1 MQLGFAAKAI
11 ARSIVMRTFN
21 DAHWLL
27 LYGAV
32 LSAACNRQSG
42 SPPPQKK
49 RAKTLAVR
57 TQGTDYDGP
66 VAVTDSIIKYVDLA
80 A

>member
-1 MQLGFAAKAI
+1 MDIPLLSAPAKGKTAWLIRPYDWTLDPQMQLGFAAKAI

-32 LSAACNRQSG
+32 LAAARNRQSG
-42 SPPPQKK
+42 
-49 RAKTLAVR
+49 
-57 TQGTDYDGP
+57 G
-66 VAVTDSIIKYVDLA
+66 
-80 A
+80 